1 MEIEA
6 LFSSTRWEIIKALS
20 AIKLSPIEL
29 AEKLKTT
36 SANVSQQLRLLELA
50 GLVKSERTSNSDK
63 GKPRINYSLVGD
75 SSFVILASPN
85 FAEKKMIPLNLYQKY
100 MLRTMFIENPEI
112 HPYLAELYFKVK
124 DTLPMVKIIAVESSS
139 IYIVPENQKTGDSLK
154 KILDD
159 FKKVRIS
166 ILDLAEFKKKSS
178 SSKVIV
184 LYDPKGL
191 YNEVGKDE

>member
-1 MEIEA
+1 VEIEA